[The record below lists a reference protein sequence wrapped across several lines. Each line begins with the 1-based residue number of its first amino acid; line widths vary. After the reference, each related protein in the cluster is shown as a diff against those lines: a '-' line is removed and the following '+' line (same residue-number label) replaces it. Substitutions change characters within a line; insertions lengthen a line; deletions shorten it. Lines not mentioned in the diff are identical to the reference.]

1 MGTLIFSIYEEFLE
15 LVKIFAECKYDAID
29 SDDKVYLTMLTD
41 ILQLLDIAAFTTTEK
56 DSDLNLILADI

>member
-29 SDDKVYLTMLTD
+29 SDDKVYLTMFTD
-41 ILQLLDIAAFTTTEK
+41 IL
-56 DSDLNLILADI
+56 